1 MGFQRP
7 LETVHVMSNAIN
19 YRPQSDG
26 KILLLKTPHTHVT
39 EHEEKKFH
47 PYLVGF
53 MVLGGT
59 MQATTTEK

>member
-1 MGFQRP
+1 
-7 LETVHVMSNAIN
+7 MSNAIN
-19 YRPQSDG
+19 YHPQSDG
-26 KILLLKTPHTHVT
+26 KILLLKTPHTYVA
-39 EHEEKKFH
+39 EHEEKKFY

>member
-1 MGFQRP
+1 
-7 LETVHVMSNAIN
+7 MSNAVS
-19 YRPQSDG
+19 YSPQSDG
-26 KILLLKTPHTHVT
+26 KILFLKTPHTYVI

-59 MQATTTEK
+59 MQATATEK